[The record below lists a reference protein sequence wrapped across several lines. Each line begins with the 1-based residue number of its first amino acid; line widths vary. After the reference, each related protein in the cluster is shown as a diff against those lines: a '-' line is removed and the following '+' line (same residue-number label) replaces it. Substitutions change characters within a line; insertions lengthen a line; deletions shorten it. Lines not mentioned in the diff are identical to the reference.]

1 MNIFKDF
8 ILHKT
13 KKFDCKYPEW
23 INSFIIFSLNK
34 RTKYTERF
42 YKNPLD

>member
-1 MNIFKDF
+1 MTRILTDTLINIFKNF

-23 INSFIIFSLNK
+23 VNSFIISSK
-34 RTKYTERF
+34 KKTKVQ
-42 YKNPLD
+42 

>member
-23 INSFIIFSLNK
+23 INSFIISSLKKEN
-34 RTKYTERF
+34 EVQL
-42 YKNPLD
+42 NI